1 MISHISHQQTGFF
14 VRQLSAAL
22 ALALS
27 ISLSAEVAQAA
38 TLVDDFS
45 STINTVPFPFRQ
57 VQQTGVGSNSGVPTV
72 ETGLTGVI
80 GGSRQTTVSVT
91 AGAAT
96 ARARIFA
103 GSPGSLQYTSSGVS
117 SNLSLNYNNNGAGLG
132 ANISPFLGVSIP
144 FGNVALGGAPSLP
157 VTATITDAAANVAT
171 AVVAITTEGGQTLI
185 IPAAA
190 FAGLAALDLSNISS
204 IRFTF
209 DAGLGQEFTLNGPI
223 QLLTPEPLAIL
234 GWSVVLMIGLAGWR
248 YLGPRLRT
256 ADQRGA

>member
-1 MISHISHQQTGFF
+1 MISHIFHRQTGLLI
-14 VRQLSAAL
+14 RQLSTAL
-22 ALALS
+22 TLTLS
-27 ISLSAEVAQAA
+27 IFLCADAGTARAA

-57 VQQTGVGSNSGVPTV
+57 VQQTGVGSNSGAPPV

-80 GGSRQTTVSVT
+80 GGSRQTTVGVT
-91 AGAAT
+91 AGVAT

-117 SNLSLNYNNNGAGLG
+117 SNLTLNYNNNGAGLG
-132 ANISPFLGVSIP
+132 ANINPFLGVSIP

-171 AVVAITTEGGQTLI
+171 AVVAITTEGAQTLI
-185 IPAAA
+185 IPAGA
-190 FAGLAALDLSNISS
+190 FAGLGALDLSNVSS
-204 IRFTF
+204 IQFMF
-209 DAGLGQEFTLNGPI
+209 DAGLGQEFTLRGPI

-248 YLGPRLRT
+248 YLGPRLR
-256 ADQRGA
+256 AA

>member
-1 MISHISHQQTGFF
+1 MISHILHRQAGLLI
-14 VRQLSAAL
+14 RQLSAAL
-22 ALALS
+22 ILTLS
-27 ISLSAEVAQAA
+27 TFLYAAGGVAQAA

-57 VQQTGVGSNSGVPTV
+57 VQQTGVGSNSGVPPV
-72 ETGLTGVI
+72 ETGLSGVI
-80 GGSRQTTVSVT
+80 GGSRQTTVTVT

-103 GSPGSLQYTSSGVS
+103 GSPGTLQFTSSGVA
-117 SNLSLNYNNNGAGLG
+117 SNLTLNYNNNGTGLG
-132 ANISPFLGVSIP
+132 ANIALFLGVSIP

-171 AVVAITTEGGQTLI
+171 AVVAITTEGAQTLI

-190 FAGLAALDLSNISS
+190 FAGLAGLDLSNISS
-204 IRFTF
+204 IKFMF
-209 DAGLGQEFTLNGPI
+209 DAGLGQEFTLRGPI

-234 GWSVVLMIGLAGWR
+234 GWSVVLVIGLAGWR
-248 YLGPRLRT
+248 YIGPRLR
-256 ADQRGA
+256 AA